1 MVFGTRHSLDYLLT
15 IAAFMFIF
23 AITAFAH
30 AQPTLSS
37 FAHEELVQCQ
47 VALLDQ
53 RYATR

>member
-1 MVFGTRHSLDYLLT
+1 MLFGTRHSLDYLLA
-15 IAAFMFIF
+15 IAAFMFIC

-30 AQPTLSS
+30 AQPTLSG
-37 FAHEELVQCQ
+37 FAHEELVQGQ